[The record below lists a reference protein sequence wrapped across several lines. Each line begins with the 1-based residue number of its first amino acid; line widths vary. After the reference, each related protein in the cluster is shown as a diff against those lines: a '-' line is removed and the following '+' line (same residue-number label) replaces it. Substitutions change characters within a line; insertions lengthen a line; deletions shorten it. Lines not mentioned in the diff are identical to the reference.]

1 MKRSITHW
9 TGGAGR
15 ASAKDRQH
23 YHKITEFDGVVVDG
37 TEAIADNIV
46 TSDGDYAAHTLKLNT
61 GSGGF
66 AMAGMA
72 GATESP
78 FNPGQFPITEIQFEA
93 HCRDVLAPFHLQYNI
108 PVTDRTCL
116 THAEVEGTL
125 GVKQRGKWD
134 LTRLPF
140 KPELRG
146 ARAVGD
152 YMRERVLA
160 HMGAQPVPVYTGR
173 PTLRHGDRGAFV
185 LDLQD
190 QLERINFFLGKVDGI
205 FGNLTREAVLAFQA
219 DHGLTVDGIVGQQT
233 WAALAEAQPRPE
245 RDVTKADLEGSRTIK
260 SADRISTMAGATV
273 GVTGLGT
280 VVEAVSQVQALGDVE
295 GTLAMAQR
303 LILDYWPALLVIV
316 LGVVIWRFAE
326 HIKAVRIED
335 AKTGRNLGR

>member
-1 MKRSITHW
+1 MSVMKRSITHW

-15 ASAKDRQH
+15 ASAKDRER
-23 YHKITEFDGVVVDG
+23 YHKITEFDGVVVNG
-37 TEAIADNIV
+37 KEALEDNIV
-46 TSDGDYAAHTLKLNT
+46 TSDGDYAAHTLNLNT
-61 GSGGF
+61 GSAGF

-78 FNPGQFPITEIQFEA
+78 FSAGQFPLTEIQFEA

-160 HMGAQPVPVYTGR
+160 HMGAQPLRLVSNR
-173 PTLRHGDRGAFV
+173 PTLRAGDRGAFV

-190 QLERINFFLGKVDGI
+190 QLERVRYFLGKVDGI
-205 FGNLTREAVLAFQA
+205 FGPLTREAVLAFQA
-219 DHGLTVDGIVGQQT
+219 DHALTVDGIVGPQT
-233 WAALAEAQPRPE
+233 WEALAKAEPRPA
-245 RDVTKADLEGSRTIK
+245 RDVDADTLAKSRTIRD
-260 SADRISTMAGATV
+260 ADRVSTAAGATV
-273 GVTGLGT
+273 GLASVTT
-280 VVEAVSQVQALGDVE
+280 VVDAARQLE
-295 GTLAMAQR
+295 GAESTLAFLQR
-303 LILDYWPALLVIV
+303 LLLDYWPALLVV
-316 LGVVIWRFAE
+316 ALGFLIWMYARQ
-326 HIKAVRIED
+326 IKGWRIED
-335 AKTGRNLGR
+335 ARLGRHVGR